1 MLKFLSKLRH
11 ILKPEV
17 VLPVLLAAALL
28 VFAFNLGDL
37 GKVMARLR
45 NLPLHVIGI
54 SIGAAAVYLGCKAVQ
69 LRLMLK
75 RIDVCIPPRS
85 FWLAFA
91 VGELTVTLPL
101 GLFSQN
107 WVMSASRRVNVGRSA
122 GATVMMLLIE
132 IAVVFLFLAVMGV
145 RNWNEVRWIAVALM
159 VLLVA
164 FVAGAV
170 VFEDKARE
178 LAGRVRRE
186 WLKKIAKG
194 GVELLD
200 GLRKLCTPHTIGV
213 SLVLAAIY
221 LGALTIAFW
230 QIGRGMHVQHLDY
243 WSAATIYAFSLA
255 VILIGAGLISQ
266 IGTVDLLG
274 MVIAQAY
281 GIGYTDGLAMMLGF
295 RIVWTGSIWILALPI
310 VGATWR
316 EMPSHGKDGSDKDG
330 TGKDGSGK
338 NRSRD
343 RGKKT
348 SD

>member
-1 MLKFLSKLRH
+1 MLKETFSKLRH

-37 GKVMARLR
+37 GKVVSRLR
-45 NLPLHVIGI
+45 NLPLHVVGI
-54 SIGAAAVYLGCKAVQ
+54 SVGAAAVYLGCKAVQ
-69 LRLMLK
+69 LRWMLN

-107 WVMSASRRVNVGRSA
+107 WVMSASRRVHVGRSA
-122 GATVMMLLIE
+122 AATVMMLLVE
-132 IAVVFLFLAVMGV
+132 LAAVFLFLAVVGV
-145 RNWNEVRWIAVALM
+145 PKWSEVRWVAVA
-159 VLLVA
+159 VLVL
-164 FVAGAV
+164 FVGFVSGAI
-170 VFEDKARE
+170 VFEDKARR
-178 LAGRVRRE
+178 LANGVRRE

-194 GVELLD
+194 GVEMLD
-200 GLRKLCTPHTIGV
+200 GLRKLYTPKTMAI

-221 LGALTIAFW
+221 LGALATAFW
-230 QIGRGMHVQHLDY
+230 QVGRGMHVQHLGFVD
-243 WSAATIYAFSLA
+243 AATIYMFSLA
-255 VILIGAGLISQ
+255 IILIGAGLISQ

-295 RIVWTGSIWILALPI
+295 RIVWTGSIWILCLPI

-316 EMPSHGKDGSDKDG
+316 EMPSGGKRGSADD
-330 TGKDGSGK
+330 
-338 NRSRD
+338 
-343 RGKKT
+343 GKKA

>member
-1 MLKFLSKLRH
+1 MATE
-11 ILKPEV
+11 PE
-17 VLPVLLAAALL
+17 PNATP
-28 VFAFNLGDL
+28 
-37 GKVMARLR
+37 RLR
-45 NLPLHVIGI
+45 TLPLHVVGI
-54 SIGAAAVYLGCKAVQ
+54 SLGCAAIYLGCKAVQ
-69 LRLMLK
+69 LRLMLT

-107 WVMSASRRVNVGRSA
+107 WVMSASRRVHVGRSA
-122 GATVMMLLIE
+122 AATVMMLLVE
-132 IAVVFLFLAVMGV
+132 IAVVFLFLAVVGV
-145 RNWNEVRWIAVALM
+145 PGWGEVRWVAVALM
-159 VLLVA
+159 VLFVA

-200 GLRKLCTPHTIGV
+200 GLRTLCTPTTIGI
-213 SLVLAAIY
+213 SLVLAAVY
-221 LGALTIAFW
+221 LGALTTAFW
-230 QIGRGMHVQHLDY
+230 QIGRGMHVQHLGYVDA
-243 WSAATIYAFSLA
+243 STIYMFSLA

-274 MVIAQAY
+274 MVIARAF

-295 RIVWTGSIWILALPI
+295 RIVWTGSIWALSLPI

-316 EMPSHGKDGSDKDG
+316 EMPS
-330 TGKDGSGK
+330 SGK
-338 NRSRD
+338 RKSDDRD
-343 RGKKT
+343 KQQ

>member
-1 MLKFLSKLRH
+1 MLKKLWSKLRH
-11 ILKPEV
+11 VLKPGV

-45 NLPLHVIGI
+45 DLPLRVLGI
-54 SIGAAAVYLGCKAVQ
+54 SVGGAAIYLGCKAVQ
-69 LRLMLK
+69 LRWMLA
-75 RIDVCIPPRS
+75 RIDVCIPPRP

-107 WVMSASRRVNVGRSA
+107 WVMSASRRVHVGRSA
-122 GATVMMLLIE
+122 AATVMMLLVE
-132 IAVVFLFLAVMGV
+132 LAAVFLFLAVVGV
-145 RNWNEVRWIAVALM
+145 PKWSEVRWAAVA
-159 VLLVA
+159 VLVLFVA
-164 FVAGAV
+164 FVSGAV
-170 VFEDKARE
+170 VFEDKARQ
-178 LAGRVRRE
+178 LANGVRRE

-194 GVELLD
+194 GVEMLD
-200 GLRKLCTPHTIGV
+200 GLRRLYTPKTIAI

-221 LGALTIAFW
+221 LGALATAFW
-230 QIGRGMHVQHLDY
+230 QVGRGMHVQHLGFVD
-243 WSAATIYAFSLA
+243 AATIYMFSLA
-255 VILIGAGLISQ
+255 IILIGAGLISQ

-295 RIVWTGSIWILALPI
+295 RIVWTGSIWILCLPI

-316 EMPSHGKDGSDKDG
+316 EMPS
-330 TGKDGSGK
+330 
-338 NRSRD
+338 
-343 RGKKT
+343 RGKRDSGDGGKKA
-348 SD
+348 SN